1 MPCTALCCRQAAD
14 QLYESEFRE
23 LIEETPKQE
32 DKKIKKCNYDN
43 YETKR
48 GSMWRQEDT
57 LKGWVQQFNTAGVY
71 LAYLAVV
78 LCNSLQEK

>member
-1 MPCTALCCRQAAD
+1 
-14 QLYESEFRE
+14 
-23 LIEETPKQE
+23 
-32 DKKIKKCNYDN
+32 
-43 YETKR
+43 
-48 GSMWRQEDT
+48 MWRQEDT